1 MEQETSSGWRYDYAE
16 GGATGAHFVI
26 TRSGTL
32 EIRDNEGTKS
42 VARPV
47 E

>member
-1 MEQETSSGWRYDYAE
+1 MEQETSSGWRHDDAE
-16 GGATGAHFVI
+16 GSATGAHFVI